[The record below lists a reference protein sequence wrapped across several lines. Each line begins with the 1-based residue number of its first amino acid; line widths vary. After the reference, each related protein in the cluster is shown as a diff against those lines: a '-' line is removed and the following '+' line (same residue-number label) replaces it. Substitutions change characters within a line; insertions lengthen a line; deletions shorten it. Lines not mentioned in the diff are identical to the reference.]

1 MGAWFSDMRIWRS
14 AMPLCRT
21 WPSAWNSC
29 SVHQRSVAAAG
40 SGEEGTI
47 RRTPPVPVAAL
58 IGDCPKSV
66 GALREIWP
74 VDGCSS
80 LSSFLMGRRDSSWAD
95 DLLRLRC
102 EWPSISHGVV
112 ATLDRIGHVMTG
124 KISLCMAIP
133 SSLIPSRMSPI
144 PAVPTC
150 WQIPRLRVRSCY
162 P

>member
-1 MGAWFSDMRIWRS
+1 
-14 AMPLCRT
+14 MPLCRT
-21 WPSAWNSC
+21 WPPAWNSC

-40 SGEEGTI
+40 E
-47 RRTPPVPVAAL
+47 PPDRLFGRGRKDQADASVPVAAL

-80 LSSFLMGRRDSSWAD
+80 LSSFLTGRRDSSWAD

-112 ATLDRIGHVMTG
+112 ATLDRIGHVLTG

-150 WQIPRLRVRSCY
+150 WQIPGLRVRSCY